1 MAAINANGISTTT
14 LSEYKTQIET
24 LFKSAFGNDFSVD
37 AETAQGQLIGQLA
50 LAFSETDS
58 SIIDMFNGTD
68 IYSAIGIQIDYLAS
82 NLRIERKAAQ
92 NSEAVCTLTGVGN
105 TLILAGATAED
116 TNGLKYKLKEPVTI
130 SPQGIVSGIFVCQ
143 TDGAIVINAN
153 TITKIM
159 DVVVGWETISNP
171 SNGVTGYLEESN
183 SALIIRYVDS
193 VATNSVSQ
201 LSSLT
206 SAITA
211 IADVKLAVVVQNDED
226 IPVDN
231 KGITLLNNSM
241 AAVVFGGDSQ
251 DIINAIGKKKP
262 LGIKTN
268 GDVVGQYVDEYS
280 FLPLQIKF
288 YRAAG
293 VPIEIQLSLKVD
305 SNFPSNGISEIKDNL
320 VSYFEGTFS
329 VTPGFYKEGMKIGK
343 NVIYSR
349 LFTPINQVVGHELAM
364 FTIGKL
370 GRMLATNDVTIKLNE
385 LATLV
390 AQNININ
397 VI

>member
-193 VATNSVSQ
+193 VAKNSVSQ